1 MGMFSRSEHE
11 HRLERLRREIAVAG
25 ADVMVVD
32 EAELL
37 CWLTGYMASE
47 TMYRAAL
54 VPIEGAPWFVL
65 RALDED
71 VCRQATWF
79 EDIIGHPD
87 DEDPLEV
94 IAESLAARGYGA
106 AAIAADFHSY
116 SFTASLAARF
126 RTLLPDARWI
136 DLDRLSGTIRTIKSP
151 AEVEAI
157 AQAARVADE
166 TMATLCLWA
175 RPGITSRQA
184 YAEAAAE
191 FVRRGAD
198 NGKVGI
204 VVKGEGDSEFLHAG
218 VSDEP
223 LADGD
228 ILHVEL
234 VPTVGGYGARLMRPV
249 AIGDP
254 GDARRRVA
262 AGLIALQDAQ
272 IAAMRP
278 GVPAVEIDTML
289 RAPVLAEG
297 LRPRFDNTCGYTLGL
312 YGWTPRISD
321 FTRNFHPGSTWS
333 LEEGQVFHMLLSAQ
347 GLGFSESVVVTADG
361 PRLLTATPRAILASG
376 SAPS

>member
-1 MGMFSRSEHE
+1 MAMFSQSEHE
-11 HRLERLRREIAVAG
+11 HRLERLRREIAAAG

-54 VPIEGAPWFVL
+54 VPLEGVPWFVL
-65 RALDED
+65 RRLDET

-79 EDIIGHPD
+79 GDVIGHPD

-106 AAIAADFHSY
+106 SAIAADFHSY
-116 SFTASLAARF
+116 SFTASLAARY
-126 RTLLPDARWI
+126 RALLPDARWVNMEGV
-136 DLDRLSGTIRTIKSP
+136 SGLIRTIKSR
-151 AEVEAI
+151 AEVDVI
-157 AQAARVADE
+157 GQAARIADE
-166 TMATLCLWA
+166 TMAAVCAWA

-204 VVKGEGDSEFLHAG
+204 VVKGAGDSEFLHAG

-223 LADGD
+223 LGEGD

-254 GDARRRVA
+254 GA
-262 AGLIALQDAQ
+262 ALRHAADRLIALQDRQ
-272 IAAMRP
+272 IAAMKP
-278 GVPAVEIDTML
+278 GVRAVEVDALL
-289 RAPVLAEG
+289 RDAVLAEG
-297 LRPRFDNTCGYTLGL
+297 LRPAYTNTSGYTLGL

-321 FTRNFHPGSTWS
+321 FTRNFHPGVTWS
-333 LEEGQVFHMLLSAQ
+333 LEEGQVFHMVLSAQ
-347 GLGFSESVVVTADG
+347 GLGFSESVAVTAQG
-361 PRLLTATPRAILASG
+361 PRLLTSTPRTILRAG
-376 SAPS
+376 DG

>member
-1 MGMFSRSEHE
+1 MAMFARGEHE
-11 HRLERLRREIAVAG
+11 HRLERLRRKTAAAG
-25 ADVMVVD
+25 ADVLIVD

-54 VPIEGAPWFVL
+54 VPLDGAPWFVL

-71 VCRQATWF
+71 VCRKATWF
-79 EDIIGHPD
+79 EDVIGHLD
-87 DEDPLEV
+87 DEDPLDV

-126 RTLLPDARWI
+126 RALLPDARWI
-136 DLDRLSGTIRTIKSP
+136 NIEGISGTIRTIKSP

-166 TMATLCLWA
+166 TMAAVCAWA
-175 RPGITSRQA
+175 RAGVTSREA
-184 YAEAAAE
+184 YAHAAGE

-204 VVKGEGDSEFLHAG
+204 VVKGQGDSEFLHAG

-223 LADGD
+223 LGPGD

-234 VPTVGGYGARLMRPV
+234 VPTVGGYGARLMRPI

-254 GDARRRVA
+254 GDARRRA
-262 AGLIALQDAQ
+262 AARLIALQDAQ

-278 GVPAVEIDTML
+278 GVPAVEIDAML
-289 RAPVLAEG
+289 RRPVMEEG

-321 FTRNFHPGSTWS
+321 FTRNFHPGATWS
-333 LEEGQVFHMLLSAQ
+333 LEAAQVFHMVLSAQ
-347 GLGFSESVVVTADG
+347 GLGFSESVAVTTDG
-361 PRLLTATPRAILASG
+361 PRLLTRTPRAILASG
-376 SAPS
+376 A

>member
-1 MGMFSRSEHE
+1 MAMFARGEHE
-11 HRLERLRREIAVAG
+11 HRLERLRRETAAAG
-25 ADVMVVD
+25 AGVLIVD

-54 VPIEGAPWFVL
+54 VPLDGAPWFVL

-71 VCRQATWF
+71 VCRKATWF
-79 EDIIGHPD
+79 EDVIGHLD

-94 IAESLAARGYGA
+94 VAESLAARGYGA

-116 SFTASLAARF
+116 SFTASIAARL

-136 DLDRLSGTIRTIKSP
+136 NIEGISGTIRTIKSP

-166 TMATLCLWA
+166 TMAAVCAWA
-175 RPGITSRQA
+175 RAGITSRQA
-184 YAEAAAE
+184 YAHAAGE

-204 VVKGEGDSEFLHAG
+204 VVKGQGDSEFLHAG

-223 LADGD
+223 LGPGD

-234 VPTVGGYGARLMRPV
+234 VPTVGGYGARLMRPI

-254 GDARRRVA
+254 GDARRHA
-262 AGLIALQDAQ
+262 AARLIALQDAQ
-272 IAAMRP
+272 IAAMKP
-278 GVPAVEIDTML
+278 GARAVEIDALL
-289 RAPVLAEG
+289 RDAVLAEG
-297 LRPRFDNTCGYTLGL
+297 LRPAYTNTSGYTLGL

-321 FTRNFHPGSTWS
+321 FTRNFHPGATWS
-333 LEEGQVFHMLLSAQ
+333 LEAGQVFHMVLSAQ
-347 GLGFSESVVVTADG
+347 GLGFSESVAVTAQG
-361 PRLLTATPRAILASG
+361 PFLLTSTPRTILRAG
-376 SAPS
+376 GG

>member
-1 MGMFSRSEHE
+1 MAMFSQSEHE
-11 HRLERLRREIAVAG
+11 HRLERLRRAIAAAG

-54 VPIEGAPWFVL
+54 VPLEGEPWFVL
-65 RALDED
+65 RRLDET

-79 EDIIGHPD
+79 GDVIGHPD

-106 AAIAADFHSY
+106 SAIAADFHSY
-116 SFTASLAARF
+116 SFTASLAARY
-126 RTLLPDARWI
+126 RALLPNARWVNMEGV
-136 DLDRLSGTIRTIKSP
+136 SGLIRTIKTP
-151 AEVEAI
+151 AEIEVI
-157 AQAARVADE
+157 GQAARIADE
-166 TMATLCLWA
+166 TMAAVCAWA
-175 RPGITSRQA
+175 RPGVTSRQA

-204 VVKGEGDSEFLHAG
+204 VVKGAGDSEFLHAG

-223 LADGD
+223 LGEGD

-254 GDARRRVA
+254 GA
-262 AGLIALQDAQ
+262 ALRHAADRLIALQDRQ
-272 IAAMRP
+272 IAAMKP
-278 GVPAVEIDTML
+278 GARAVEVDALL
-289 RAPVLAEG
+289 RDAVLAEG
-297 LRPRFDNTCGYTLGL
+297 LRPAYTNTSGYTLGL

-321 FTRNFHPGSTWS
+321 FTRNFHPGVTWS
-333 LEEGQVFHMLLSAQ
+333 LEEGQVFHMVLSAQ
-347 GLGFSESVVVTADG
+347 GLGFSESVAVTAQG
-361 PRLLTATPRAILASG
+361 PRLLTHTPRAILASG
-376 SAPS
+376 G